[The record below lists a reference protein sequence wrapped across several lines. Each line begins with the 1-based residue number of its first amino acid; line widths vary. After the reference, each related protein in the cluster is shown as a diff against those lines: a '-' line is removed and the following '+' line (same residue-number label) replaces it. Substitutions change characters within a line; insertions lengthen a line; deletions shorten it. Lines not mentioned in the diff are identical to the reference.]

1 MNGWIVYDCEIK
13 RGVVTEN
20 NPHRD
25 GFEYAAGWE
34 DFAGMGI
41 SVLCAY
47 DVRESWYRVF
57 CEDNID
63 DFVNIVCNRRGVIGF
78 NNHRFDDRLLA
89 AHGIDVGNYSRDIAA
104 SIWRA
109 AGVPQ
114 GEHPSGL
121 GLDAICKAN
130 GLGGKSASAA
140 DAPQDWQRG
149 RIGRVIDYCLNDVRM
164 TVRLLRLI
172 QDTGWIIY
180 PSFPGKLIRVDL

>member
-20 NPHRD
+20 NPRLD
-25 GFEYAAGWE
+25 GFEYAAGCE
-34 DFAGMGI
+34 DFSGMGI

-47 DVRESWYRVF
+47 DILESRYRVF
-57 CEDNID
+57 CDDNLE
-63 DFVNIVCNRRGVIGF
+63 DFVAMARHRIGVIGF
-78 NNHRFDDRLLA
+78 NNHRFDDKLLA
-89 AHGIDVGNYSRDIAA
+89 EHGIYAGNYSLDIAE

-114 GEHPSGL
+114 EEHPKGL

-130 GLGGKSASAA
+130 GLGGKSASGA
-140 DAPQDWQRG
+140 DAPQEWQRG
-149 RIGRVIDYCLNDVRM
+149 RIGRVIDYCLTDVRM

-172 QDTGWIIY
+172 QDTGGIID
-180 PSFPGKLIRVDL
+180 PRFPGKRIRVDL

>member
-1 MNGWIVYDCEIK
+1 MNEWIIYDCEIK

-20 NPHRD
+20 NQRRNGCD
-25 GFEYAAGWE
+25 YADGWE
-34 DFAGMGI
+34 DFSGMGI

-47 DVRESWYRVF
+47 DMLESRYRVF
-57 CEDNID
+57 CDDNME
-63 DFVNIVCNRRGVIGF
+63 DFVNLACNRRGVIGF

-89 AHGIDVGNYSRDIAA
+89 AHGIYVGYYSLDVAEL
-104 SIWRA
+104 IWSA
-109 AGVPQ
+109 AGVPD
-114 GEHPSGL
+114 GEQPRGL

-140 DAPQDWQRG
+140 DAPNDWQRG

-172 QDTGWIIY
+172 EDTGGIIDQRN
-180 PSFPGKLIRVDL
+180 PSKRIRVDL

>member
-1 MNGWIVYDCEIK
+1 MNGWLIYDCEIK

-20 NPHRD
+20 NPRQA
-25 GFEYAAGWE
+25 GFDYANGWY
-34 DFAGMGI
+34 DFSGMGI
-41 SVLCAY
+41 SVVCAY
-47 DVRESWYRVF
+47 DCAAPRYRVF
-57 CEDNID
+57 CLDNLGEFAD
-63 DFVNIVCNRRGVIGF
+63 LVKRRRIVIGF

-89 AHGIDVGNYSRDIAA
+89 AHGVYVGHHSRDIAA
-104 SIWRA
+104 LIWHA
-109 AGVPQ
+109 AGVPE
-114 GEHPSGL
+114 GEHPRGL

-172 QDTGWIIY
+172 EDTGGIID
-180 PSFPGKLIRVDL
+180 PRDPTRRIRVDL